1 MSNDSIREIVWTL
14 VSYIL
19 KGRVASYNQIA
30 VMAGYPGY
38 ARFVGSVLKNLPQNT
53 ILLWFRVIN
62 TRGKLSFAVNNKN
75 YQRQRLLLESEEVVF
90 AGQKISL
97 KEYAWVIKNQ
107 LNESSVM

>member
-30 VMAGYPGY
+30 VMAGDPGY

-97 KEYAWVIKNQ
+97 TEYAWVIKNQ